1 MTQTLNIGIIGSG
14 YMGRTYAEC
23 VAKYNTRGR
32 FVAVWGGRRAPGLA
46 VDYGVAYEPTLESL
60 LARSDLDAVIIA
72 SPHNDHRSQVE
83 AAAAAGKHILCEKPM
98 ATNVA
103 DCTAMM
109 DACAR
114 AKVRFEI
121 IQTLRYRG
129 TPRRAK
135 QLIDQGAIG
144 AVRMIRGQSLFT
156 DPQGHAGKPWA
167 GEAEHGGYFL
177 DMGVHN
183 FDILRFWTGA
193 ETQLIFSQVFTYN
206 LPAHERANAMTQVV
220 FDNGVVA
227 QQWMSFQIPTPGLP
241 QSGHRYYIVG
251 ETGTLDVDGYGKLLL
266 GRGNIWELI
275 WEQPSFDYIQNPMDP
290 LRLESFAAQTQDFI
304 DDVLDGRPD
313 SVSGTDGRAAVAM
326 VEAALLSS
334 ATGQAVSMAQVLTR
348 DSTR

>member
-1 MTQTLNIGIIGSG
+1 MTSTLNLGVIGSG

-23 VAKYNTRGR
+23 IAKYNTRGR
-32 FVAVWGGRRAPGLA
+32 VVAVWGGRRAPGLA
-46 VDYGVAYEPTLESL
+46 ADYGADYAPTLDSL
-60 LARSDLDAVIIA
+60 LARLDLDAVLIA
-72 SPHNDHRSQVE
+72 SPHNEHRAQVE

-98 ATNVA
+98 ATNLA
-103 DCTAMM
+103 DCTAMI

-114 AKVRFEI
+114 AGVRFEI

-144 AVRMIRGQSLFT
+144 AVRTIRGQSLFT

-167 GEAEHGGYFL
+167 GEAAHGGYFL

-193 ETQLIFSQVFTYN
+193 EATLIFSQVFTYN
-206 LPAHERANAMTQVV
+206 IPTHERANAMTQLL

-241 QSGHRYYIVG
+241 QSSHRYIIVG
-251 ETGTLDVDGYGKLLL
+251 ETGILDVDGYGQLLL
-266 GRGNIWELI
+266 GRGNSWELI
-275 WEQPSFDYIQNPMDP
+275 WEQPAFDYIKNPMDP

-313 SVSGTDGRAAVAM
+313 SVSGADGRAAVAM

-334 ATGQAVSMAQVLTR
+334 ATGQAVSMTQVL
-348 DSTR
+348 